1 MKRILLP
8 LLVVFAVV
16 CLAGSAWAI
25 IRGEGGGGESAQFC
39 LCDEA
44 IGGIVRPLPN
54 GPTCTITLGA
64 AGCGTVCVD
73 NDGCQEDQI
82 CIAGTFSG
90 CEADDCGIFGPC
102 ISGECDVNSQACT
115 IFPVNTCE
123 DVAPECANG
132 QCFAASDFPNNDIV
146 FCPHNIPTL
155 SQWGLILFGM
165 LLLTTMFIVIRRRG
179 LPTQMTASLLV
190 LMAVGVLATG
200 ASYAEI
206 QSNRV
211 CGETDVAVEF
221 VNDILNS

>member
-1 MKRILLP
+1 MKRTHLAMVLI
-8 LLVVFAVV
+8 FAVA
-16 CLAGSAWAI
+16 LLGIAATAQAQTS
-25 IRGEGGGGESAQFC
+25 RGTGGDGGGGEVHLSCFC
-39 LCDEA
+39 SDNSINTVERCIVDVNCGTAIDCTVGGDGLC
-44 IGGIVRPLPN
+44 
-54 GPTCTITLGA
+54 GPGFICMDA
-64 AGCGTVCVD
+64 VNGCGFALCAP
-73 NDGCQEDQI
+73 I
-82 CIAGTFSG
+82 CTDEFNCGALHAFGAGVPFP
-90 CEADDCGIFGPC
+90 DCPK
-102 ISGECDVNSQACT
+102 
-115 IFPVNTCE
+115 
-123 DVAPECANG
+123 
-132 QCFAASDFPNNDIV
+132 
-146 FCPHNIPTL
+146 NIPTL

>member
-25 IRGEGGGGESAQFC
+25 SRGEGGGGDSAADC
-39 LCDEA
+39 ICDEA
-44 IGGIVRPLPN
+44 IGGIVRPLPD
-54 GPTCTITLGA
+54 GPTCTIPLGA
-64 AGCGTVCVD
+64 ASCGAVCVNND
-73 NDGCQEDQI
+73 NCPPNRI
-82 CIAGTFSG
+82 CIAAPVNG
-90 CEADDCGIFGPC
+90 CA
-102 ISGECDVNSQACT
+102 T
-115 IFPVNTCE
+115 NTCE
-123 DVAPECANG
+123 VLAPECANG
-132 QCFAASDFPNNDIV
+132 QCGVNDVSDFPNNDIV
-146 FCPHNIPTL
+146 HCPHNIPTL

-200 ASYAEI
+200 ASYAEV

>member
-1 MKRILLP
+1 LEKGEKLNSKETETMKRTHLAMVLI
-8 LLVVFAVV
+8 FAVA
-16 CLAGSAWAI
+16 LLGIAATAQAQTS
-25 IRGEGGGGESAQFC
+25 RGTGGDGGGGEVHVVCFC
-39 LCDEA
+39 SDNSINTTEQCIESVICAGAIDCT
-44 IGGIVRPLPN
+44 IGGDALCGPLSI
-54 GPTCTITLGA
+54 CMDA
-64 AGCGTVCVD
+64 ANGCGFALC
-73 NDGCQEDQI
+73 
-82 CIAGTFSG
+82 
-90 CEADDCGIFGPC
+90 
-102 ISGECDVNSQACT
+102 
-115 IFPVNTCE
+115 
-123 DVAPECANG
+123 APECPDEFNCNALHPFG
-132 QCFAASDFPNNDIV
+132 SFPVIPFPD
-146 FCPHNIPTL
+146 CPKNIPTL

>member
-8 LLVVFAVV
+8 LLVVFAMV

-25 IRGEGGGGESAQFC
+25 SRGEGGGGDSAADC
-39 LCDEA
+39 ICDEA

-64 AGCGTVCVD
+64 AGCGPPCVD
-73 NDGCQEDQI
+73 NDDCTLDRI
-82 CIAGTFSG
+82 CIAAPVNG
-90 CEADDCGIFGPC
+90 CGI
-102 ISGECDVNSQACT
+102 
-115 IFPVNTCE
+115 NTCE
-123 DVAPECANG
+123 VLAPECANG
-132 QCFAASDFPNNDIV
+132 ECDFASDFPNNSIV

-190 LMAVGVLATG
+190 LLAVGVLATG

-206 QSNRV
+206 QSNRT